1 MHFGIIAAGEGSRLR
16 SEGAPVPKPLVELAG
31 IPMIGRLIRLMEDCG
46 AESVSVIINEEMPE
60 VRQYLD
66 GLRTSAPLNV
76 IVKSTP
82 SSLHSLYEL
91 SKAGL
96 GAAGRFVAT
105 TVDTV
110 FRPEEFRRYVEAFEA
125 APEDTDGLMGVTSFV
140 DDEKPL
146 YVETSPEGEIL
157 AFRDSVWPEAR
168 FVSGGIYGL
177 GPEAM
182 KVLEG
187 CMEEGVERMRN
198 FQRALLASGMRLKAW
213 EFGKII
219 DVDHQADL
227 AAARE
232 WLERGSSNNSA
243 ERSL

>member
-16 SEGAPVPKPLVELAG
+16 SEGNQLPKPLVELEG
-31 IPMIGRLIRLMEDCG
+31 RPMIGRLISLMEECG
-46 AESVSVIINEEMPE
+46 AESVSVIVNEQMPE
-60 VRQYLD
+60 VKEYLEK
-66 GLRTSAPLNV
+66 LETSVPLH
-76 IVKSTP
+76 ITVKSTP

-91 SKAGL
+91 SKRGL
-96 GAAGRFVAT
+96 GSDDRFVAT

-110 FRPEEFRRYVEAFEA
+110 FRPEEFRRYVEAFSEA
-125 APEDTDGLMGVTSFV
+125 PKEIDGLMGVTSFV

-146 YVETSPEGEIL
+146 YVETAPDGEIL

-177 GPEAM
+177 GPEAL

-187 CMEEGVERMRN
+187 CVEEGVERMRN

-213 EFGKII
+213 EFEKII
-219 DVDHQADL
+219 DVDHTADL
-227 AAARE
+227 TAARE
-232 WLERGSSNNSA
+232 WLEQNRKTQP
-243 ERSL
+243 RQQSL